1 MNNLIKTFGVKL
13 TFVLFST
20 AIVFGGFLF
29 TQTTEAQ
36 YESACSEYG
45 VMAYESGG
53 YCKCMSG
60 YVMGE
65 DFMGNSQCV
74 SGDSL
79 CDDKYGYGS
88 DYDSLSGSCECS
100 YGYVWGENIF
110 GERQCI
116 TETQACTDQLGI
128 HSRSTYGGNCECSYG
143 YVIDGGQCKDGDM
156 VCKSDHG
163 IYSSYDSLSN
173 KCECDDEYTFDDNYQ
188 CIEKQHN
195 VYFKLLDINP
205 EDDKELLIKS
215 DYDYSKYKVRVGI
228 GCLSTTIERY
238 RGKNLVVN
246 LGTDYSVDTFDTVV
260 LQDDSQTC
268 SVVYREKTYDDSFPE
283 PEEEETYY
291 YTPVNTYVA
300 PSYTATPE
308 PVQTPTSETSNFT
321 YDTPLESLTT
331 SDETPENEATTSD
344 QGDMIETPT
353 TTTISAPDE
362 QLTQQSEPEEEVK
375 VGFFRKIINFF
386 KGLF

>member
-1 MNNLIKTFGVKL
+1 MNNLIKTLEVKL
-13 TFVLFST
+13 SFALFST

-29 TQTTEAQ
+29 TQTAQAQ
-36 YESACSEYG
+36 YGLACSEYG

-60 YVMGE
+60 YIMGE
-65 DFMGNSQCV
+65 NMF
-74 SGDSL
+74 GDSS
-79 CDDKYGYGS
+79 CISEDQACKEAYGYNARA
-88 DYDSLSGSCECS
+88 DYGGGCKCG
-100 YGYVWGENIF
+100 YGYVFDTNLSGDKRCVA
-110 GERQCI
+110 G
-116 TETQACTDQLGI
+116 DQ
-128 HSRSTYGGNCECSYG
+128 
-143 YVIDGGQCKDGDM
+143 
-156 VCKSDHG
+156 VCHIDHG
-163 IYSSYDSLSN
+163 YHSSYDSLSN
-173 KCECDDEYTFDDNYQ
+173 RCECDSGYTFGDNNK
-188 CIEKQHN
+188 CVEKQNN

-228 GCLSTTIERY
+228 GCLSSTIERY

-246 LGTDYSVDTFDTVV
+246 LGTDYYVDTFDTVV

-268 SVVYREKTYDDSFPE
+268 SIVYREKTYDDSFPE
-283 PEEEETYY
+283 PEEEKTYY

-308 PVQTPTSETSNFT
+308 PVQTPASEPTNFT

-331 SDETPENEATTSD
+331 SDEAPENEAPSSD
-344 QGDMIETPT
+344 QGDAIEMPS

-362 QLTQQSEPEEEVK
+362 QLTQQSEPEAEVE
-375 VGFFRKIINFF
+375 VSFFRKIINFF
-386 KGLF
+386 KGWF